1 MIEAHFKNQTLVYNE
16 IRQPAYQFAII
27 KHRPRD
33 NSGGDPSIGGFD
45 IRFSPDTIPMQD
57 RPKGTGKGNTIP
69 ILNPWWE
76 YMKKINTPEGYI
88 YNRSIG
94 CMWINIWYDQET
106 DTPTPKAESIHC
118 GGNFIAYEEETSTH
132 VKLISY
138 DYRMK
143 TVGLDPEFDN
153 WHMKPYLFWKAV
165 AIDIGGKMIMPVVLG
180 EARDVYFPL
189 IRRTELWMNK
199 KDLEFFPAPPKG
211 MTYELRGV
219 NVFGRIGK
227 DLVPLLTVRNRIRT
241 FHTDWFRL
249 STEGVIPP
257 ADTGVNA

>member
-1 MIEAHFKNQTLVYNE
+1 MTFY
-16 IRQPAYQFAII
+16 
-27 KHRPRD
+27 
-33 NSGGDPSIGGFD
+33 
-45 IRFSPDTIPMQD
+45 PDTIPMQD
-57 RPKGTGKGNTIP
+57 RPRGAGKGDTIP

-118 GGNFIAYEEETSTH
+118 GGNFVAYEEETSTH

-143 TVGLDPEFDN
+143 TDGLNPEFDN
-153 WHMKPYLFWKAV
+153 WRMKPYLFWKAA
-165 AIDIGGKMIMPVVLG
+165 AIDISGKMIMPVVSG

-189 IRRTELWMNK
+189 IRKTELWMNK
-199 KDLEFFPAPPKG
+199 NDLEIFPTPPGG

-227 DLVPLLTVRNRIRT
+227 DLVPLLTVTNRIRT

-257 ADTGVNA
+257 ADISINKASRNSHIPQ